1 MLEVK
6 QISKNFGG
14 VKAVENISLKL
25 AEREITGLIGPNGSG
40 KTTLFN
46 LITRTLPLSGG
57 EILFQ
62 GKPINNLSPAEVCRR
77 GISRTHQIPRPFR
90 SLSAR
95 QNVALA
101 YLYGRN
107 QARDRRK
114 AEHEADR
121 LLEMVGLVD
130 YARKQASELNDVQCK
145 ILELARSLATEPRL
159 LLLDEILAGLNPT
172 ELIQFQELILR
183 IRSELNVTIFWCEHI
198 MRVLMKT
205 VDRVICLDYGRMVC
219 EGLPREV
226 ANNPEVI
233 ECYLGKTAVSSPP
246 SGTK

>member
-6 QISKNFGG
+6 HVSKHFGG
-14 VKAVENISLKL
+14 LKAVENISLTV
-25 AEREITGLIGPNGSG
+25 AEREIVGLIGPNGSG

-46 LITRTLPLSGG
+46 LITRTLPLSSGD
-57 EILFQ
+57 ILFQ
-62 GKPINNLSPAEVCRR
+62 GKVINKLSPSEVCHQ

-95 QNVALA
+95 QNVSLA
-101 YLYGRN
+101 YLYGRKET
-107 QARDRRK
+107 RDRPK
-114 AEHEADR
+114 AELEADR
-121 LLEMVGLVD
+121 LLDLVGLKD

-145 ILELARSLATEPRL
+145 VLELARSLATDPRL

-183 IRSELNVTIFWCEHI
+183 IRSELNITIFWCEHI
-198 MRVLMKT
+198 MRVLMRT

-219 EGLPREV
+219 EGLPEVV

-233 ECYLGKTAVSSPP
+233 ECYLGKGA
-246 SGTK
+246 GE